1 VAEHMGRVHMTR
13 RGYENLQVE
22 LKRLKSQD
30 RPKVVEEI
38 RVARAHGDLSENA
51 EYHAA
56 KERQAQ
62 IEGRIRFVEDRL
74 ARAEVVDTSNVP
86 VDRVRFG
93 LTVVLENLDS
103 GEEVTY
109 TLTGEE
115 EADISKGLLSITS
128 PIGRA
133 LIGKAVD
140 DEVQIRVPSGTRMFE
155 VRDIRRMD

>member
-1 VAEHMGRVHMTR
+1 MADPMGKVHMTR
-13 RGYENLQVE
+13 RGYENLQAE

-30 RPKVVEEI
+30 RPKIVDEI
-38 RVARAHGDLSENA
+38 RVARAHGDISENA

-62 IEGRIRFVEDRL
+62 VEARIRFVEDRL
-74 ARAEVVDTSNVP
+74 ARAEIVDTSSLP

-115 EADISKGLLSITS
+115 EADVANGLLTVTS

-140 DEVQIRVPSGTRMFE
+140 DEVQIRVPSGTRQFE
-155 VRDIRRMD
+155 VREIRRME

>member
-13 RGYENLQVE
+13 RGYENLQSE
-22 LKRLKSQD
+22 LKKLKTQD
-30 RPKVVEEI
+30 RPKVVDEI

-62 IEGRIRFVEDRL
+62 LEGRIRFVEDRL
-74 ARAEVVDTSNVP
+74 ARAEVVDPSNVP
-86 VDRVRFG
+86 IDRVRFG

-115 EADISKGLLSITS
+115 EADISQGLLSITS

-155 VRDIRRMD
+155 VREIRRMD

>member
-13 RGYENLQVE
+13 RGYENLQAE
-22 LKRLKSQD
+22 LKKLKSQD
-30 RPKVVEEI
+30 RLKVVDEI

-56 KERQAQ
+56 KERQGQ

-74 ARAEVVDTSNVP
+74 ARAEVVDPSDIP
-86 VDRVRFG
+86 IDRVRFG

-115 EADISKGLLSITS
+115 EADIAKGFLSVTS

-140 DEVQIRVPSGTRMFE
+140 DEVQILVPSGTRMFE
-155 VRDIRRMD
+155 VREIRRMD